1 MPLFARSFNDLLADA
16 ITNLTSNSLVNKT
29 SPGSKARAILE
40 ATNRNIAQA
49 YQTFDLN
56 LARALLSGATGTY
69 IDLIGE
75 LVNVPRLGSTA
86 ANSSSTSQTVKFYVD
101 SGNFG
106 GINGGGSITIPA
118 GTLISTQAN
127 AGGVVYQMPTG
138 VTLTNSLSELFF
150 AVEAVSPGAASN
162 VGAGALTFHNFTN
175 YTDNA
180 NNTLRVINLSG
191 IFSGADMEDD
201 INYKY
206 RISQSALSAEAANQ
220 TAVLLAALSTPGV
233 ANVLLQ
239 NRSYGIGTFTVL
251 IKSITPSVS
260 DSLIDNVQA
269 AISTVSALG
278 ALPLADRPNETG
290 MAFTVTVYYQNGVSD
305 GDKDNIEIQIASTMS
320 DYVNSL
326 DIGEEFILNELVD
339 KVLDVSPN
347 IQDIG
352 SPTAPFDSMAI
363 YKETNLR
370 TGKIRQDL
378 IGNYTPASTE
388 RIIIEPS
395 LQQPITIIRGS

>member
-305 GDKDNIEIQIASTMS
+305 
-320 DYVNSL
+320 
-326 DIGEEFILNELVD
+326 
-339 KVLDVSPN
+339 
-347 IQDIG
+347 
-352 SPTAPFDSMAI
+352 
-363 YKETNLR
+363 
-370 TGKIRQDL
+370 
-378 IGNYTPASTE
+378 
-388 RIIIEPS
+388 
-395 LQQPITIIRGS
+395 